1 MNYILDTNILLIY
14 LRNSQISTRIENEY
28 SFFSNRNNLAI
39 SVVTV
44 GEIKSIAKQQNYG
57 SSKIKVLD
65 RLLSNLAI
73 VDIHIKEIIERYAE
87 IDAYS
92 QGKIGKVNFSARNMG
107 KNDLWIAATSSFYD
121 LTLVTTDNDFKHL
134 DKSYL
139 RLESININEYK

>member
-1 MNYILDTNILLIY
+1 MNYLLDTNILLIY
-14 LRNSQISTRIENEY
+14 LRNSQVSTKIENDY
-28 SFFSNRNNLAI
+28 NFFNSQNNLAI

-57 SSKIKVLD
+57 SSKTKILN
-65 RLLSNLAI
+65 RLLSNLPI
-73 VDIHIKEIIERYAE
+73 IDINIKGIIERYAE

-92 QGKIGKVNFSARNMG
+92 QGRTGQVNFSARNMG

-121 LTLVTTDNDFKHL
+121 LVLVTTDNDFQHL

-139 RLESININEYK
+139 SLENIDISKYK